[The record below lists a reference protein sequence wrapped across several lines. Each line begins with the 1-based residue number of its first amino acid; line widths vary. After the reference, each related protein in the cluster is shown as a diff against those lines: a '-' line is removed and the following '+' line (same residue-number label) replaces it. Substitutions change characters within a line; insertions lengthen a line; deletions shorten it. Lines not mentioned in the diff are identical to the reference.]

1 MMLIP
6 VQTWPWIDVL
16 WPYHLDHSLFWDLWC
31 MCIYIYMWY
40 NNINRTYLWQT
51 SRRIFHRPMISQKRR
66 SRASKTHI
74 LGPKKFLKKVHCK
87 MLSSTLPAFCGQ
99 KRSEFGF
106 PFFSSQLCQV
116 EARFGQQ
123 VCRVHL
129 PAPLCAADVL
139 PQQGIGFG
147 STLWSYLIWHTS
159 FQNGPTAVD
168 MPHPTPPNP
177 NAMRNVASTSWRKC
191 KRTLTCPTPPHPT
204 PTPSET

>member
-1 MMLIP
+1 
-6 VQTWPWIDVL
+6 
-16 WPYHLDHSLFWDLWC
+16 
-31 MCIYIYMWY
+31 
-40 NNINRTYLWQT
+40 
-51 SRRIFHRPMISQKRR
+51 
-66 SRASKTHI
+66 
-74 LGPKKFLKKVHCK
+74 

-116 EARFGQQ
+116 EAHFGQQ

-177 NAMRNVASTSWRKC
+177 NTMRKVASTSWRKVQANVDMPHHTPPNPGPNPIRNVASTSWRKC
-191 KRTLTCPTPPHPT
+191 KRTLTFPTTPHPT
-204 PTPSET
+204 PTPCVT

>member
-1 MMLIP
+1 M
-6 VQTWPWIDVL
+6 
-16 WPYHLDHSLFWDLWC
+16 Y
-31 MCIYIYMWY
+31 IYIYTH
-40 NNINRTYLWQT
+40 I

-74 LGPKKFLKKVHCK
+74 LGPKKFLKQVHRK

-177 NAMRNVASTSWRKC
+177 NDMRNVASTSWRKC

-204 PTPSET
+204 PTPSVT